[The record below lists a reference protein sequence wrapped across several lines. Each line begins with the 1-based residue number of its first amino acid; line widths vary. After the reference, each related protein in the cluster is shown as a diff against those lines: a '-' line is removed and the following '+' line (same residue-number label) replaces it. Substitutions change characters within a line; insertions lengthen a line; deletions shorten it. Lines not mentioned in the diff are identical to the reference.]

1 MSTSPLSLGQL
12 LPLLLLL
19 LLAKPDRQPATPPLS
34 SPTISALLFCR
45 ATLVFH
51 LHIQAD
57 TFLYISNRALC
68 QTPIFSVRPIHIAI
82 VYIFETDRLQIRLL
96 SLSMLLFYF
105 PAHATASQSDFGFSQ
120 SFVLQ
125 FTQSNLSFESVS
137 FLISLHN

>member
-19 LLAKPDRQPATPPLS
+19 LAKPDRQPATPSPLS
-34 SPTISALLFCR
+34 SPAISALLFCR

-57 TFLYISNRALC
+57 TFLCISNRALC
-68 QTPIFSVRPIHIAI
+68 QTPIFSVKPIHIAL
-82 VYIFETDRLQIRLL
+82 VYIFETDCLQIRSL

-105 PAHATASQSDFGFSQ
+105 PALATASHLKSKWFWFQSIICIAVYSIKPQ
-120 SFVLQ
+120 L
-125 FTQSNLSFESVS
+125 
-137 FLISLHN
+137 